1 MADHMIEVLAGLKPQ
16 GVAGLV
22 GVDNNLRRKWKCG

>member
-22 GVDNNLRRKWKCG
+22 GVDNDLRRK